1 MLKNM
6 AKVTLKGSPIQTN
19 GSLPDV
25 GSQAPDF
32 VLISTD
38 LKPKSLADYKGKK
51 LILSIIPSLDTP
63 VCLTSAKQFEEKLK
77 NRSDV
82 RVLFI
87 SADLPF
93 ALKRACGFENLKKIE
108 TLSMMRDRKFAEDYG
123 VLIIDGPLQGI
134 AARGVVV
141 LDENHQVVYTELVPE
156 IAQEPNYDQAFTFCV

>member
-1 MLKNM
+1 M

-38 LKPKSLADYKGKK
+38 LKPKSLGDYAEKK
-51 LILSIIPSLDTP
+51 LILCIVPSLDTP

-77 NRSDV
+77 NRADL

-93 ALKRACGFENLKKIE
+93 ALKRTCGFENLKKIE

-123 VLIIDGPLQGI
+123 VLIVDGPLQGI
-134 AARGVVV
+134 AARAVVV
-141 LDENHQVVYTELVPE
+141 LDENHQIIYTELVPE